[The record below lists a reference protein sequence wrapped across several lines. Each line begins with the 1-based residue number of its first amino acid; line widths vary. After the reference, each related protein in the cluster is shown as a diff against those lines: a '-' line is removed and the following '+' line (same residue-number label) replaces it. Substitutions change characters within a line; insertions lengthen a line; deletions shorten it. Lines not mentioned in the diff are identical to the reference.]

1 MPKIRRHLG
10 RRDGFTL
17 IELMIVV
24 ALVGLLAAMAIPN
37 FIRYQARTRR
47 SEAFSNL
54 AELARSQKAYQAE
67 RNDFVDSGTS
77 YPVPTLYNE
86 RTLGP
91 YKMPWDADSANAY
104 RNLGW
109 EPEGQVFYSYATWT
123 SASGLG
129 CGTCESC
136 FTAAAYGDVDGNNS
150 VQTVLY
156 VHPSEVGGATVEC
169 GEPINGDGTPV
180 DSNGQ
185 KIYDSVAARSNSDF

>member
-1 MPKIRRHLG
+1 MPKIRHMRS
-10 RRDGFTL
+10 RDGFTL

-24 ALVGLLAAMAIPN
+24 ALLGLLAAMAIPN

-67 RNDFVDSGTS
+67 RDAFVDSGNS
-77 YPVPTLYNE
+77 YPDPTMYNDGV
-86 RTLGP
+86 LSP
-91 YKMPWDADSANAY
+91 QKMPWDGDASAAY
-104 RNLGW
+104 RLLGW
-109 EPEGQVFYSYATWT
+109 EPEGEVFYSYGSWT

-129 CGTCESC
+129 CNTCESC

-156 VHPSEVGGATVEC
+156 VHPAEVGGVLVEC
-169 GEPINGDGTPV
+169 GEPLNGDGTPV
-180 DSNGQ
+180 DVNGNQ
-185 KIYDSVAARSNSDF
+185 IYDTVAARSNSDY